1 MCIWHCLYCLKSG
14 LLDRCF
20 NCRAINTASKGKT
33 GLRLEFM
40 LFYLFWYLWNLL
52 HFVSFFQVAPWG
64 NQSGGNK
71 WFHIGE
77 RDYSDRIYALTH
89 SNDMNVFLLCFVF
102 CFLNCTS
109 FLFFFFHLDY
119 FFRNY
124 TPNYFCRGIFL
135 LQWFHWPL
143 CLNRHLN

>member
-77 RDYSDRIYALTH
+77 RDYLDRIYTLTH

-109 FLFFFFHLDY
+109 FLFFFSTWIISLETTPPIISVVEY
-119 FFRNY
+119 FFCSDSIGHY
-124 TPNYFCRGIFL
+124 A
-135 LQWFHWPL
+135 
-143 CLNRHLN
+143 